1 MSEDPRATKNG
12 TGVPANGSLRLFFW
26 KRLPVYRHSY
36 IHENMSHLMV
46 ESDWV
51 SRVLVAVHKTSVNCT
66 RVLDQHHTLSLLFKM
81 KLSRNRY
88 KNRELIQSS
97 TTDDHIS
104 IRILVREFAAAA
116 VTFES

>member
-36 IHENMSHLMV
+36 IHKNMLHLIA

-51 SRVLVAVHKTSVNCT
+51 SRVLVAGHKTSANCT
-66 RVLDQHHTLSLLFKM
+66 RVLDQHHKLSLLFRM
-81 KLSRNRY
+81 KFRRNRY
-88 KNRELIQSS
+88 ENRELIPSS

-104 IRILVREFAAAA
+104 IRILARELMQPQ
-116 VTFES
+116 